1 MEITFRAINGK
12 YDIVYSDRNRFAVAM
27 LSRYLIRITL
37 KDNFKRE
44 KNLSVEM
51 TSPDLR
57 SGRKRAKDSPRTR
70 SFSTVDH

>member
-12 YDIVYSDRNRFAVAM
+12 YNIVHLPEPVCCRHAVA
-27 LSRYLIRITL
+27 YLIRIML

-51 TSPDLR
+51 TSPDLH
-57 SGRKRAKDSPRTR
+57 SGRKRTKDSPRTR